1 MSSDKTYWEVLT
13 SSCFMINNVNSCL
26 KTRLKLLQVDILIYL
41 SYFFFKFSI
50 SV

>member
-26 KTRLKLLQVDILIYL
+26 KTLLKLLQVDILIYL
-41 SYFFFKFSI
+41 SYCFFKFSI